1 MKTASRILCLILSV
15 VMLIT
20 ANITIVEAAVSVA
33 VTEKLVATP
42 TAGSVE
48 LSWKKVNNATG
59 YKVYQVVD
67 GKLKAIKTV
76 STTKHVVKDL
86 TASETYTFAVK
97 TYRKVDSKTY
107 WSNSYK
113 SVKVTTKNMGK
124 TPTPKATATKNTV
137 TLTWSKVEGATGYRI
152 YQYST
157 TEKKYVTKATIE
169 GKTSYKVTGLK
180 VDTTYKF
187 KIKPYAKTSKKTVW
201 GKESSVVSIKTV
213 DKTKAKF
220 NGYVA
225 CVNEIT
231 LKWDK
236 VPNATHYTVYVLKNG
251 EYTKVA
257 TAIEKTSYKVK
268 KLDSN
273 KKYTF
278 AVRGYKKAIGK
289 DTQYTLSE
297 PLAVK
302 TKKAHTI
309 VTDPAVAATCTKT
322 GLTAGKHCSVCGTV
336 TAQQKT
342 VAKKAHS
349 YTSSV
354 TKQATCKATGVR
366 TYKCS
371 CGASYT
377 ENIAKKAHKIVI
389 DPAVAATC
397 TKTGLTEG
405 KHCSVCGTVTVA
417 QKTVAKSHNYTSSV
431 TKQPTC
437 KAVGVKTYKCSCGST
452 YTESI
457 AKKAH
462 TLATDPAV
470 AATCTKTGLTEGKHC
485 SICGTVTVAQKTV
498 AKKSHSYT
506 PSVTK
511 QPTCTSTG
519 VITYKCSCGE
529 SYNYTVDKTEHTV
542 AIDCGFDATCI
553 RTGLTEGKHC
563 TKCQLVIVNQSTIPL
578 KDHYDNNKDGRCD
591 YCNKALTN
599 VEPTTPPTTEPSNPD
614 GLTAYRIMKY
624 KEILEKETIYFKIST
639 ALDDGK
645 VVPVEFA
652 RKNGNMY
659 LNTFVELVENID
671 IESRIYYDKATGEM
685 KAYADLGCWVYYDI
699 PENEKD
705 DMAVDEMLDELKIK
719 YVGDIT
725 VSKANFNGKSVIKE
739 SFYNPLNG
747 YTMSYYFD
755 DETLVGIVKEH
766 PRKVTDTIYVE
777 KISNTVSDSYFEK
790 PKGAIPMDLFE
801 KLFG

>member
-33 VTEKLVATP
+33 VTEKLVATS

-180 VDTTYKF
+180 ADTTYKF

-201 GKESSVVSIKTV
+201 GTESSVVSIKTI

-236 VPNATHYTVYVLKNG
+236 VPDATHYTVYVLKNG
-251 EYTKVA
+251 AYTKVA

-278 AVRGYKKAIGK
+278 VVRGYKKAIGK

-336 TAQQKT
+336 TVQQKT

-354 TKQATCKATGVR
+354 TKQATCKAAGVR

-377 ENIAKKAHKIVI
+377 ESIAKKAHKIVI
-389 DPAVAATC
+389 DSAVAATC

-417 QKTVAKSHNYTSSV
+417 QN
-431 TKQPTC
+431 
-437 KAVGVKTYKCSCGST
+437 
-452 YTESI
+452 
-457 AKKAH
+457 
-462 TLATDPAV
+462 
-470 AATCTKTGLTEGKHC
+470 
-485 SICGTVTVAQKTV
+485 TV

-519 VITYKCSCGE
+519 VITYKCSCGA
-529 SYNYTVDKTEHTV
+529 SYTYTVDKTEHTV

-553 RTGLTEGKHC
+553 TTGLTEGKHC

-659 LNTFVELVENID
+659 LNTFVELVENVD

-685 KAYADLGCWVYYDI
+685 KAYANMGCWVYYDI

-705 DMAVDEMLDELKIK
+705 EMDVDEMLDELKIK

-725 VSKANFNGKSVIKE
+725 VTKDKFNGKSVIKE
-739 SFYNPLNG
+739 SFYNSLNG